1 MSSSVD
7 LSVATRLRS
16 ILSLPTV
23 RRVCSAYSCC
33 RPPPIKTNVCE
44 NRALMPWNQL
54 SWLSRR
60 VRYCTWRLN
69 WTHAHTQFS
78 LEHRCPA
85 KLLDVPLTFEH
96 NFHTSSR
103 IITNNNIKIASSMTL
118 VKSSDWNEASA
129 SWFPMAIIQEVKLRA
144 TLLGHN
150 CVEMAGMWKSNG
162 NIFFILKRY
171 TWLCIA
177 LEYDNKSVFD
187 YSFSFFPQI
196 SRYWLPDGWRTSVN
210 LDIWNI
216 MHILFK
222 WR

>member
-1 MSSSVD
+1 
-7 LSVATRLRS
+7 
-16 ILSLPTV
+16 
-23 RRVCSAYSCC
+23 
-33 RPPPIKTNVCE
+33 
-44 NRALMPWNQL
+44 
-54 SWLSRR
+54 
-60 VRYCTWRLN
+60 
-69 WTHAHTQFS
+69 
-78 LEHRCPA
+78 
-85 KLLDVPLTFEH
+85 
-96 NFHTSSR
+96 
-103 IITNNNIKIASSMTL
+103 MTL

-210 LDIWNI
+210 LNIWNI

-222 WR
+222 WGKTCNAVEHLKLCQLHCFLTRQIWGFLSIYKLQHAAMAIWTSTGQPGNYFWRTRFIPISALTSLPRELNCKGLKY